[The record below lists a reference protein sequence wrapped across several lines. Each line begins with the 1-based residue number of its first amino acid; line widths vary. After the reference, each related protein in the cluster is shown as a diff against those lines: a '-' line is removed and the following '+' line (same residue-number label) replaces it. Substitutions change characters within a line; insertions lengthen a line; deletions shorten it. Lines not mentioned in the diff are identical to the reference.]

1 MIAVAGDESSAPA
14 SVERFT
20 TVATAVDDEKSAT
33 AAAGGA
39 KTLLLPSSYGKPV
52 QPQPRTSFAVLIK
65 AVGVRMATLDNLPL
79 PLRNPRHDG

>member
-20 TVATAVDDEKSAT
+20 TVATAVGDEKSAT
-33 AAAGGA
+33 AVAGA
-39 KTLLLPSSYGKPV
+39 KTLLPSSYGKPV